1 MSAAAGGVGGNGK
14 ESTSL
19 RFKSSSPPNS
29 VGCKKKAAEGGGGG
43 SGGNKKLKHG
53 SNPTAPIPVQPTQ
66 HAGGGGGKQ
75 KMPVPVKSAATR
87 FPFVTPRISADI
99 AAEEFFLG
107 LFRNYLFSRDL
118 IRFLRKAKLTSW
130 DLLKDVQPADF
141 QALREKLLF
150 KISDDDKEVFVRYRG
165 NRMRREKPKSNSVG
179 GSSSNSGGG
188 SSSNS
193 GGGSSSNS
201 GGGCSSNSVGGSS
214 SNSGGGSSSNL
225 PLQPAKPAVAA
236 APVVAAAPAVAAA
249 TAAVLHI
256 AGAPAAVLPIA
267 GAPAAVLP
275 IAGAPLASL
284 AIAGAPAAVLP
295 APGMCVTH
303 GCVRISYD
311 GEPSSKCCQT
321 CTAGSSNHGPKCC
334 ETHNWFTTRAK

>member
-1 MSAAAGGVGGNGK
+1 
-14 ESTSL
+14 
-19 RFKSSSPPNS
+19 
-29 VGCKKKAAEGGGGG
+29 
-43 SGGNKKLKHG
+43 
-53 SNPTAPIPVQPTQ
+53 
-66 HAGGGGGKQ
+66 
-75 KMPVPVKSAATR
+75 MPVPVKSAATR

-130 DLLKDVQPADF
+130 DLLKDVQPADL
-141 QALREKLLF
+141 QALREKMVF

-193 GGGSSSNS
+193 GGG
-201 GGGCSSNSVGGSS
+201 CSSNSVGGSS
-214 SNSGGGSSSNL
+214 SNSGGGSSSNV

-249 TAAVLHI
+249 TAAVLH
-256 AGAPAAVLPIA
+256 IA